1 MSVRSVQSKKQ
12 PSMLISFSIICR
24 YLHFCE
30 KMIMLLRKY
39 SITPIIVI
47 DGDSLA
53 GKEKEDEK
61 RKLY

>member
-1 MSVRSVQSKKQ
+1 
-12 PSMLISFSIICR
+12 
-24 YLHFCE
+24 
-30 KMIMLLRKY
+30 MLLRKY